1 MMSELVLGINYFG
14 HDSAVS
20 LVNMNGD
27 VLYCLTEER
36 FSNIKHDGAFPIM
49 SIKKIVDL
57 IQLHELGSLKY
68 IALNHVPELYVTD
81 KLFSYIDSCCLRE
94 QASMLKD
101 SILAVLPE
109 MRVCRQDMYPLN
121 YLQELIVRL
130 GIHKDL
136 SQDLLRYIKWSLNR
150 YLYTQQTITNI
161 AAMFPECQVIP
172 VAHHACH
179 AASAFFCS
187 GYSESAIMT
196 IDGYGEH
203 DTVTLGLGSGNA
215 ISTISKSCWPNS
227 IGLLYSM
234 VTQHLGFDWF
244 GDEYKVMGMAA
255 YGERHYLPLFRQLG
269 RVTADGV
276 FEFIPGHLMSNDE
289 VPGAPGEQWYAFT
302 PLLEQLLGG
311 RRHRDEEFEQRHF
324 DVAASLQAF
333 VEECGVDMA
342 KYLKRAYPH
351 IDKICIAG
359 GVGLNGLMNSRILK
373 EAGYAEIYIQP
384 ASSDDGTAIGA
395 ALSVV
400 ASKSENPKFSRL
412 QNMFLGVECSDDK
425 IKQALDE
432 KGLLYTWE
440 QNISARIAMLL
451 SKGKVVARFEGRAE
465 FGPRAL
471 GHRSIMASPLHQE
484 MKDIINSR
492 IKHRERFRPFAPAC
506 LAESIKD
513 YFYAEDDAEFM
524 LIIPQVKA
532 DKQAIIPAVV
542 HNDGTARVQAVH
554 KSNNPGFYEIIDEFK
569 KITGVPVVINTSF
582 NVNGETIVE
591 TPQDAIE
598 CFLYTDID
606 NLAIGNYLV
615 SKSANLGATIELSS
629 TDFLELRKQRYRQ
642 ESWCRQ
648 LFWSSDTGSVSAS
661 ESDLDAQARRMK
673 WRRLA
678 SVLHQHVVDKSYPA
692 FCIVGAGEIGIVF
705 LNALRNR
712 LPICCLVDKQAESM
726 KGFSVSVKNIE
737 QAIAEGERHFIIA
750 SEAFEFELKARIN
763 QLLPTVPCLVLGMS
777 DLIQMMSSSEG

>member
-1 MMSELVLGINYFG
+1 MMKELVLGINYFG

-20 LVNMNGD
+20 LVNMDGD

-49 SIKKIVDL
+49 SINTIIDL
-57 IQLHELGSLKY
+57 IKQHALGDLRY
-68 IALNHVPELYVTD
+68 IALNHDPELYVTD
-81 KLFSYIDSCCLRE
+81 KLFNYIDSCCVRE
-94 QASMLKD
+94 QSSLLKD
-101 SILAVLPE
+101 NILAVLPE
-109 MRVCRQDMYPLN
+109 MRVCRQGMYPLN
-121 YLQELIVRL
+121 FLQELIIRL
-130 GIHKDL
+130 GIHSDV

-150 YLYTQQTITNI
+150 YLYTRQILNNI
-161 AAMFPECQVIP
+161 AAMFPACQVIS

-187 GYSESAIMT
+187 GYSESVIMT

-203 DTVTLGLGSGNA
+203 DTITLGLGSGND
-215 ISTISKSCWPNS
+215 ISVISKSCWPNS

-234 VTQHLGFDWF
+234 VTQYLGFDWF

-255 YGERHYLPLFRQLG
+255 YGEIKYLPLFRKLG
-269 RVTADGV
+269 RVTDDGV
-276 FEFIPGHLMSNDE
+276 FKFIPGHLMSGDE

-311 RRHRDEEFEQRHF
+311 RRHRDDEFEQRHF
-324 DVAASLQAF
+324 DIAASLQAF
-333 VEECGVDMA
+333 VEDCGVYMA
-342 KYLKRAYPH
+342 KYLKRIYPH
-351 IDKICIAG
+351 VDKICIAG

-373 EAGYAEIYIQP
+373 EAGFSSIYIQP

-395 ALSVV
+395 AFSVV
-400 ASKSENPKFSRL
+400 ASKSENPKFGRL
-412 QNMFLGVECSDDK
+412 QNMFLGVERSDEEIRLALDDK
-425 IKQALDE
+425 GLIYTRE
-432 KGLLYTWE
+432 K
-440 QNISARIAMLL
+440 NISAKIATLL
-451 SKGKVVARFEGRAE
+451 SEGKVVARYEGRSE

-484 MKDIINSR
+484 MKDVINSR

-506 LAESIKD
+506 LAEDIKD

-532 DKQAIIPAVV
+532 DKQDIIPAVV

-554 KSNNPGFYEIIDEFK
+554 KSKNPGFYDIIEEFK

-591 TPQDAIE
+591 SPQDAIE

-606 NLAIGNYLV
+606 YLAIGDYLV
-615 SKSANLGATIELSS
+615 SKTDNLSARIKLSRS
-629 TDFLELRKQRYRQ
+629 AFLELRKQRYCQ
-642 ESWCRQ
+642 QSWCRQ

-661 ESDLDAQARRMK
+661 ESDLDAQERRMK
-673 WRRLA
+673 WRRMA
-678 SVLHQHVVDKSYPA
+678 SVLHRHLVAMPYPA

-712 LPICCLVDKQAESM
+712 MQISCLVDKQAESM
-726 KGFSVSVKNIE
+726 QGFSVPVKTLE

-750 SEAFEFELKARIN
+750 SEAFESELKARIKK
-763 QLLPTVPCLVLGMS
+763 LLPTEQIVMFGIS
-777 DLIQMMSSSEG
+777 DIITMMTSSVK

>member
-1 MMSELVLGINYFG
+1 MMKELVLGINYFG

-20 LVNMNGD
+20 LVNMDGD

-49 SIKKIVDL
+49 SINTIIDL
-57 IQLHELGSLKY
+57 IKQHALGDLRY
-68 IALNHVPELYVTD
+68 IALNHDPELYVTD
-81 KLFSYIDSCCLRE
+81 KLFNYIDSCCVRE
-94 QASMLKD
+94 QSSLLKD
-101 SILAVLPE
+101 NILAVLPE
-109 MRVCRQDMYPLN
+109 MRVCRQGMYPLN
-121 YLQELIVRL
+121 FLQELIIRL
-130 GIHKDL
+130 GIHSDV

-150 YLYTQQTITNI
+150 YLYTRQILNNI
-161 AAMFPECQVIP
+161 AAMFPACQVIP
-172 VAHHACH
+172 VAHHTCH

-203 DTVTLGLGSGNA
+203 DTVTLGLGCGHD
-215 ISTISKSCWPNS
+215 ISVISKSCWPNS

-234 VTQHLGFDWF
+234 VTQYLGFDWF

-255 YGERHYLPLFRQLG
+255 YGERKYLPLFKKLG
-269 RVTADGV
+269 RVTEDGV
-276 FEFIPGHLMSNDE
+276 FEFIPGDLMSRDE

-311 RRHRDEEFEQRHF
+311 RRHHDDEFEQRHF
-324 DVAASLQAF
+324 DIAASLQAF
-333 VEECGVDMA
+333 VEDCGVYMA
-342 KYLKRAYPH
+342 KYLKRIYPH
-351 IDKICIAG
+351 VDKICIAG

-373 EAGYAEIYIQP
+373 EAGFSSIYIQP

-395 ALSVV
+395 AFSVV
-400 ASKSENPKFSRL
+400 ASKSENPKFGRL
-412 QNMFLGVECSDDK
+412 QNMFLGVERSDEEIRLALDDK
-425 IKQALDE
+425 GLIYTRE
-432 KGLLYTWE
+432 K
-440 QNISARIAMLL
+440 NISAKIATLL
-451 SKGKVVARFEGRAE
+451 SEGKVVARYEGRSE

-484 MKDIINSR
+484 MKDVINSR

-506 LAESIKD
+506 LAEDIKD

-532 DKQAIIPAVV
+532 DKQDIIPAVV

-554 KSNNPGFYEIIDEFK
+554 KSKNPGFYDIIEEFK

-591 TPQDAIE
+591 SPQDAIE

-606 NLAIGNYLV
+606 YLAIGDYLV
-615 SKSANLGATIELSS
+615 SKTDNLSARIKLSRS
-629 TDFLELRKQRYRQ
+629 AFLELRKQRYCQ
-642 ESWCRQ
+642 QSWCRQ

-661 ESDLDAQARRMK
+661 ESDLDAQERRMK
-673 WRRLA
+673 WRRMA
-678 SVLHQHVVDKSYPA
+678 SVLHRHLVAMPYPA

-712 LPICCLVDKQAESM
+712 MQISCLVDKQAESM
-726 KGFSVSVKNIE
+726 QGFSVPVKTLE

-750 SEAFEFELKARIN
+750 SEAFESELKARIKK
-763 QLLPTVPCLVLGMS
+763 LLPTEQIVMFGIS
-777 DLIQMMSSSEG
+777 DIITMMTSSVK

>member
-1 MMSELVLGINYFG
+1 MMKELVLGINYFG

-20 LVNMNGD
+20 LVNMDGD

-49 SIKKIVDL
+49 SINTIIDL
-57 IQLHELGSLKY
+57 IKQHALGDLRY
-68 IALNHVPELYVTD
+68 IALNHDPELYVTD
-81 KLFSYIDSCCLRE
+81 KLFNYIDSCCVRE
-94 QASMLKD
+94 QSSLLKD
-101 SILAVLPE
+101 NILAVLSE
-109 MRVCRQDMYPLN
+109 MRVCRQGMYPLN
-121 YLQELIVRL
+121 FLQELIIHL
-130 GIHKDL
+130 GIHSDV

-150 YLYTQQTITNI
+150 YLYTRQILNNI
-161 AAMFPECQVIP
+161 KAMFPACQVIP

-203 DTVTLGLGSGNA
+203 DTVTLGLGCGHD
-215 ISTISKSCWPNS
+215 ISVISKSCWPNS

-234 VTQHLGFDWF
+234 VTQYLGFDWF

-255 YGERHYLPLFRQLG
+255 YGERKYLPLFKKLG
-269 RVTADGV
+269 RVTEDGV
-276 FEFIPGHLMSNDE
+276 FEFIPGDLMSRDE

-311 RRHRDEEFEQRHF
+311 RRHHDDEFEQRHF

-333 VEECGVDMA
+333 VEDCGVDMA
-342 KYLKRAYPH
+342 KYLKRIYPH
-351 IDKICIAG
+351 VDKICIAG

-373 EAGYAEIYIQP
+373 EAGFSSIYIQP

-395 ALSVV
+395 AFSVV
-400 ASKSENPKFSRL
+400 ASKSENPKFGRL
-412 QNMFLGVECSDDK
+412 QNMFLGVERSDEEIRLALDDK
-425 IKQALDE
+425 GLIYTRE
-432 KGLLYTWE
+432 K
-440 QNISARIAMLL
+440 NISAKIATLL
-451 SKGKVVARFEGRAE
+451 SEGKVVARYEGRSE

-484 MKDIINSR
+484 MKDVINSR

-506 LAESIKD
+506 LAEDIKD

-524 LIIPQVKA
+524 LIIPQVKP
-532 DKQAIIPAVV
+532 DKQDIIPAVV

-554 KSNNPGFYEIIDEFK
+554 KSKNPGFYDIIEEFK

-591 TPQDAIE
+591 SPQDAIE
-598 CFLYTDID
+598 CFLFTDID
-606 NLAIGNYLV
+606 YLAIGDYLV
-615 SKSANLGATIELSS
+615 SKTDNLSARIKLSRS
-629 TDFLELRKQRYRQ
+629 AFLELRKQRYCQ
-642 ESWCRQ
+642 QSWCRQ

-661 ESDLDAQARRMK
+661 ESDLDAQERRMK
-673 WRRLA
+673 WRRMA
-678 SVLHQHVVDKSYPA
+678 SVLHRHLVAMPYPA

-712 LPICCLVDKQAESM
+712 MQISCLVDKQAESM
-726 KGFSVSVKNIE
+726 QGFSVPVKTLE

-750 SEAFEFELKARIN
+750 SEAFEAELKARIN
-763 QLLPTVPCLVLGMS
+763 QLLPIEKIVMFGIS
-777 DLIQMMSSSEG
+777 DLISMMTKSVE

>member
-1 MMSELVLGINYFG
+1 MKELVLGVNYFG
-14 HDSAVS
+14 HDSSIS
-20 LVNMNGD
+20 LVNMDGE

-49 SIKKIVDL
+49 SIKKIIDL
-57 IQLHELGSLKY
+57 IELKKLGDLKY
-68 IALNHVPELYVTD
+68 IALNHDPELYVTD
-81 KLFSYIDSCCLRE
+81 KLFTYIDSCCEQE
-94 QASMLKD
+94 QAALLKQ
-101 SILAVLPE
+101 SILDVLPE
-109 MRVCRQDMYPLN
+109 IRVCRQDMYPLN
-121 YLQELIVRL
+121 YLQELITRL
-130 GIHKDL
+130 DIHKNV

-150 YLYTQQTITNI
+150 YIYTQQIITNI
-161 AAMFPECQVIP
+161 VSLFPDCQVIP
-172 VAHHACH
+172 VAHHTCH
-179 AASAFFCS
+179 AASAFYCS
-187 GYSESAIMT
+187 GYSEAAIMT

-203 DTVTLGLGSGNA
+203 DTVTLGLGCGRN
-215 ISTISKSCWPNS
+215 ISVISKSCWPNS

-234 VTQHLGFDWF
+234 VTQYLGFDWF

-255 YGERHYLPLFRQLG
+255 YGERLYLPLFRQLG
-269 RVTADGV
+269 RVTVNGI
-276 FEFIPGHLMSNDE
+276 FEFIPGALMFSDE
-289 VPGAPGEQWYAFT
+289 VPGAPGEQWYALT
-302 PLLEQLLGG
+302 PHLEQLLGG

-333 VEECGVDMA
+333 VEECGVEMA
-342 KYLKRAYPH
+342 KYLKRTYPH
-351 IDKICIAG
+351 VDKICIAG

-373 EAGYAEIYIQP
+373 ESGFSSVYIQP

-400 ASKSENPKFSRL
+400 ASKSENPKFNRL
-412 QNMFLGVECSDDK
+412 QNMFLGLERSEQEM
-425 IKQALDE
+425 KQALDK
-432 KGLLYTWE
+432 KGLSYTE
-440 QNISARIAMLL
+440 EKNISAKIAILL
-451 SKGKVVARFEGRAE
+451 SEGRVVARYEGCAE

-506 LAESIKD
+506 LAEFIKD

-524 LIIPQVKA
+524 LIIPQVKP
-532 DKQAIIPAVV
+532 DKREIIPAVV

-554 KSNNPGFYEIIDEFK
+554 KSNNPGFYQIIEEFR

-591 TPQDAIE
+591 SPQDAIE

-606 NLAIGNYLV
+606 YLAIGNFLV
-615 SKSANLGATIELSS
+615 SKSANVEAAIKLSS
-629 TDFLELRKQRYRQ
+629 NEFLELRKQRYLE

-661 ESDLDAQARRMK
+661 ESDLYAQERRMK
-673 WRRLA
+673 WRRMALF
-678 SVLHQHVVDKSYPA
+678 LQQYLIDKPYPS
-692 FCIVGAGEIGIVF
+692 FCIVGAGEIGTVF
-705 LNALRNR
+705 LNTLKNR
-712 LPICCLVDKQAESM
+712 LPISCLVDKRAEALQ
-726 KGFSVSVKNIE
+726 GFSVPVKTLE

-750 SEAFEFELKARIN
+750 SEAFETELKTRIN
-763 QLLPTVPCLVLGMS
+763 QLIPIEQCLVFGIS
-777 DLIQMMSSSEG
+777 DFIQMMTESER